1 MPTNTL
7 IYGKTGTGKTTLIK
21 QIKEQILKNGLS
33 ERVIKIDECA
43 EIKYCEQSTGSS
55 DE

>member
-7 IYGKTGTGKTTLIK
+7 IYGKTGTGKTILI
-21 QIKEQILKNGLS
+21 QHIKDDIIKNGLS
-33 ERVIKIDECA
+33 ERIIKIDECA
-43 EIKYCEQSTGSS
+43 KIKCCKQIAGTS